1 MRRVE
6 LGSLVHTARI
16 AMFEPMKLITAF
28 LAILLLAPLGFVF
41 WRITIYQPRPEAQR
55 RAELDASLQ
64 EHQVGV
70 EKEDGSFVGG
80 VVVTSVEAI
89 GFSES
94 TARWLSFYP
103 HRWVGIVG
111 LVAIGVIVACLLVSL
126 FYTGGLAVSAERWS
140 SPRP

>member
-1 MRRVE
+1 
-6 LGSLVHTARI
+6 
-16 AMFEPMKLITAF
+16 MFEPMKLITVA

-41 WRITIYQPRPEAQR
+41 WRIAIFQPRPEAQR
-55 RAELDASLQ
+55 RAELEASLQ
-64 EHQVGV
+64 QHEVGV
-70 EKEDGSFVGG
+70 KKEDGSFVGG
-80 VVVTSVEAI
+80 VAVMSVEAI

-126 FYTGGLAVSAERWS
+126 FYTGGLTVSAERWS
-140 SPRP
+140 SPQP